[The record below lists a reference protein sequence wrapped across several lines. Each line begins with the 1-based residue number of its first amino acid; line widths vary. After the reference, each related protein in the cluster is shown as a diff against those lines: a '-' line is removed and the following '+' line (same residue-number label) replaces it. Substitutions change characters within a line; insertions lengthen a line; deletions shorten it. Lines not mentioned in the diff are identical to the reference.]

1 MNPDSPTSSDSSD
14 YAERILKDLRQRNK
28 NKGTSFFRNITNLPT
43 SSRTNDPI
51 PSGQKK
57 IEEILSAQIDVEESS
72 DTEKERI
79 LKEFRKKN
87 KIPGRFFLNLRK
99 NSNHDDAL
107 PNKSVSDSEV
117 PKSHVE
123 KTLSDGQKSDDNIT
137 FRKPLN
143 KSQKKKSKVSQPSGV
158 ASDSKENS
166 SPLEF
171 NPTPENSSTPVQ
183 VRKRKTSCIDDKN
196 EESKKQNRNQSS
208 EGSMS
213 MDIEQITRDSN
224 NSRKSPVENLT
235 VKKSCDISIS
245 LVPPKVA
252 SLGELQAKLEEC
264 ESDDKISQTPQV
276 SSSSS
281 SLKRAKK
288 INDDC
293 SVPKKTKRLQQQ
305 AAVKAPT
312 RVATPDTVKS
322 VPRKMGQPKI
332 LNTIASNSEDESL
345 HSTPNK
351 KQKHSNSSDMQSSKA
366 QSQDSHE
373 VEEIS
378 TENENPEAQ
387 EHLSD
392 NSLSIQPDNESHHN
406 LSGSKK
412 DDIDGESR
420 QLELISEETES
431 LSEDEVEASETFDP
445 TNTKKSNNLQISSSE
460 DEEDDRIEMDS
471 GITDGFLYDPNET
484 GTHGYKL
491 RVRRLARAWWDHS
504 TDQPHYYRCKIP
516 KVKRL
521 EREQEAMKNL
531 KKAHMSSTSFKKLKG
546 SDSVDDLKFNIVDD
560 GVSHACI
567 NDISYYLRINA
578 NKFKSEA
585 QINENCSMSL
595 FLLKSEVN
603 LHVNGELLKLKPFQH
618 FFLKSGDTYA
628 IHNVSN
634 ETAVISVN
642 VSGGL

>member
-1 MNPDSPTSSDSSD
+1 MNADNSPTSSDSSD
-14 YAERILKDLRQRNK
+14 YAEL
-28 NKGTSFFRNITNLPT
+28 
-43 SSRTNDPI
+43 
-51 PSGQKK
+51 
-57 IEEILSAQIDVEESS
+57 
-72 DTEKERI
+72 
-79 LKEFRKKN
+79 
-87 KIPGRFFLNLRK
+87 
-99 NSNHDDAL
+99 
-107 PNKSVSDSEV
+107 
-117 PKSHVE
+117 
-123 KTLSDGQKSDDNIT
+123 
-137 FRKPLN
+137 
-143 KSQKKKSKVSQPSGV
+143 
-158 ASDSKENS
+158 
-166 SPLEF
+166 
-171 NPTPENSSTPVQ
+171 
-183 VRKRKTSCIDDKN
+183 
-196 EESKKQNRNQSS
+196 
-208 EGSMS
+208 
-213 MDIEQITRDSN
+213 
-224 NSRKSPVENLT
+224 
-235 VKKSCDISIS
+235 
-245 LVPPKVA
+245 A

-392 NSLSIQPDNESHHN
+392 NFLSIQPDNESHHN

-431 LSEDEVEASETFDP
+431 LSEDEVEASETFDQ

-531 KKAHMSSTSFKKLKG
+531 KKAHISSTAFKKLRGYSPPLFASKVDIWNEVKDVKIERKPLLHHQFSKFIKQIAGREETEYLDDSQVLNG
-546 SDSVDDLKFNIVDD
+546 SDSIEDLTFNFVED

-567 NDISYYLRINA
+567 NDTSYYLKIHA
-578 NKFKSEA
+578 NKYKSEA

-628 IHNVSN
+628 INNVSN
-634 ETAVISVN
+634 ETAVIH
-642 VSGGL
+642 VSASDGL